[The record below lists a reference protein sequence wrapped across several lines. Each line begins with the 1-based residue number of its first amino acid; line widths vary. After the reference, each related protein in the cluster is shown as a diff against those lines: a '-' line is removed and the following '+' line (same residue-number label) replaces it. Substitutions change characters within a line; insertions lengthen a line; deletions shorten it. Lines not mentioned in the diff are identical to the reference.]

1 MRGDLV
7 WYRELRW
14 RWDRYYATVPG
25 AEDAPAPVAWSGITV
40 VVSSRK
46 SSFRSTEDRID
57 ASPPISEAEKHPV
70 FRRLHHQVG
79 NQHAVDQPAELPI
92 LPPVAR
98 IEIRPPAALEYLS
111 LVALPDRADELI
123 EPLCRRGVI
132 PAMTPLVRHVAID
145 DGALSVQVL
154 QEFNVQA
161 TRPTRPHPLT
171 HETAVGLVSA
181 WRRFKVQEIT
191 LSILTGALEIKA
203 AHGFSYWDSAIISAA
218 CALGCREVYSEDMSH
233 GRELEGITIVNPF
246 R

>member
-1 MRGDLV
+1 MLHFLDTNILLYSISRNPADAV
-7 WYRELRW
+7 KRERAIALL
-14 RWDRYYATVPG
+14 DR
-25 AEDAPAPVAWSGITV
+25 
-40 VVSSRK
+40 
-46 SSFRSTEDRID
+46 
-57 ASPPISEAEKHPV
+57 
-70 FRRLHHQVG
+70 
-79 NQHAVDQPAELPI
+79 N
-92 LPPVAR
+92 
-98 IEIRPPAALEYLS
+98 
-111 LVALPDRADELI
+111 
-123 EPLCRRGVI
+123 
-132 PAMTPLVRHVAID
+132 